1 MGIVMYLVIMFLSYR
16 VHDISLDGESWI
28 KLLIIR
34 RYYHEIISVLSWI
47 NIKMYQDLRK
57 IIIDHIL
64 LKLTVIFKVCITV
77 SLQNID
83 HVN

>member
-34 RYYHEIISVLSWI
+34 RCYHAIISFLSWI
-47 NIKMYQDLRK
+47 NIQHYNVSGPAQNSYRP
-57 IIIDHIL
+57 HISQ
-64 LKLTVIFKVCITV
+64 TNCDI
-77 SLQNID
+77 
-83 HVN
+83 